1 MVVSC
6 FKLQNKTPASTIKTD
21 AFLSTENQT
30 HIMQSILPTPEYA
43 TWAQREAH
51 LKKEFQKAFDEEVRV
66 LETENCDMCRRL
78 SALELDLQF
87 NEGKLLVV
95 KDENSRLR
103 SELETLKRAPSTL
116 NRELSAA
123 NAEIARLRE
132 MHESTVKE
140 LEETKAAHGAAVSV
154 LSKEL
159 EETKTECDKS
169 RSGFMGAQNSFDQLR
184 EWQRKFMS
192 ILFTKL
198 GCVHGTMV
206 SAVLELREEL
216 REYKETCDALRAEA
230 ISVVEDVVTTVR
242 KEQHAHDKVV
252 DRALSRMDF
261 AIKTVGEFGQTRMSN
276 NDRKT
281 AAAVASAKA
290 AEAENAKLRSEL
302 AKANAVA
309 GDLQKK
315 LQRAMTHN
323 AQSMLDGELSRVVS
337 ELAIVKQE
345 NAQLLSVAKDDG
357 SAAIAKVQDDNKK
370 LVARLVA
377 QINEN
382 RRLRGENEEQAREV
396 VRLRRA
402 TDGVLTAI
410 RQVGNVADMDFY
422 TTADKR
428 QGKQKK

>member
-1 MVVSC
+1 
-6 FKLQNKTPASTIKTD
+6 
-21 AFLSTENQT
+21 
-30 HIMQSILPTPEYA
+30 MQSILPTPEYTM
-43 TWAQREAH
+43 TWSQREAQ
-51 LKKEFQKAFDEEVRV
+51 LKKELQTAFDEGMTCLEV
-66 LETENCDMCRRL
+66 ENCEMCRQL
-78 SALELDLQF
+78 STLERDLQF
-87 NEGKLLVV
+87 NEGKLVVV
-95 KDENSRLR
+95 KDDNSRLR
-103 SELETLKRAPSTL
+103 DEVEALKRAPSAL
-116 NRELSAA
+116 NGELSVA

-140 LEETKAAHGAAVSV
+140 LEETKAAHGTAVAT

-159 EETKTECDKS
+159 EETKTECDKY
-169 RSGFMGAQNSFDQLR
+169 RDGFMGAQDSFERLR
-184 EWQRKFMS
+184 EWQRRFMRTIFDKTRHAS
-192 ILFTKL
+192 DS
-198 GCVHGTMV
+198 MA
-206 SAVLELREEL
+206 SAVMELREEL

-309 GDLQKK
+309 GDVQKK
-315 LQRAMTHN
+315 LQRAM
-323 AQSMLDGELSRVVS
+323 AQNTQSVLDSEFSRVVA

-357 SAAIAKVQDDNKK
+357 STAIAKVQDDNKK

-382 RRLRGENEEQAREV
+382 RRLRGENEEQAKEV

-402 TDGVLTAI
+402 TDGVLSAI
-410 RQVGNVADMDFY
+410 RQVGDVADMEFY
-422 TTADKR
+422 TAAGKR
-428 QGKQKK
+428 KEHKKK

>member
-1 MVVSC
+1 
-6 FKLQNKTPASTIKTD
+6 
-21 AFLSTENQT
+21 
-30 HIMQSILPTPEYA
+30 MQSILPTPECP
-43 TWAQREAH
+43 TWAQREAQ
-51 LKKEFQKAFDEEVRV
+51 LKKEFQKAFDEEVRA
-66 LETENCDMCRRL
+66 LETENCDMCRQL
-78 SALELDLQF
+78 SAIQLDLQF
-87 NEGKLLVV
+87 NEGRLLVV

-103 SELETLKRAPSTL
+103 IEVEALKRAPSAL
-116 NRELSAA
+116 NEELSAA
-123 NAEIARLRE
+123 NAEIARLRG
-132 MHESTVKE
+132 MHEATVNSLSKRLEETETTVSTLSKE
-140 LEETKAAHGAAVSV
+140 LEETKATHETTANT

-159 EETKTECDKS
+159 EETKTECDKY
-169 RSGFMGAQNSFDQLR
+169 RNGFMGAQDSFERLR
-184 EWQRKFMS
+184 DWQKRFMRIIFDKTRHAS
-192 ILFTKL
+192 DSMAS
-198 GCVHGTMV
+198 VVM
-206 SAVLELREEL
+206 ELREEL

-242 KEQHAHDKVV
+242 KEQHVHDKVV

-309 GDLQKK
+309 GDVQKK
-315 LQRAMTHN
+315 LQRAMAENT
-323 AQSMLDGELSRVVS
+323 QSVLNSEFSRVVA

-357 SAAIAKVQDDNKK
+357 STAIVKVQDDNKK

-382 RRLRGENEEQAREV
+382 RRLRGENEEQAKEV

-410 RQVGNVADMDFY
+410 RQVGDVADMEFY
-422 TTADKR
+422 TAAGKR
-428 QGKQKK
+428 KEHKKK